1 MVKPKFYD
9 LNVHSIPDGRDT
21 PHQIA
26 NLAKYLGYAGI
37 AITNHSSKES
47 KPTGFE
53 SNGFEVFKGIE
64 IVSNNPSKLHGLI
77 GKYRKNVDVLVI
89 HGGNENINRA
99 AVENRNVDILAHLP
113 TLKDSG
119 LNHILAKSASE
130 NNVAIEFNIDS
141 ILKGRGGRR
150 VHTLSYFR
158 KNVEIAR
165 KFDVPMILTSNA
177 TSYFD
182 LRAPREMIAL
192 AGLFGME
199 KDEAISS
206 ISTVPAGIIAGNR
219 PRSGFIR
226 EGIEEIVEE
235 IDEKIDKD
243 TEINQNYIIK
253 TLVNQKGQVD

>member
-9 LNVHSIPDGRDT
+9 LNVHSIPDGKNT
-21 PHQIA
+21 PQQMA
-26 NLAKYLGYAGI
+26 ALAKHLGYTGI
-37 AITNHSSKES
+37 AITNHSSTES

-53 SNGFEVFKGIE
+53 SNGFETFRGIE

-77 GKYRKNVDVLVI
+77 GKYRQNVDVLTI
-89 HGGNENINRA
+89 HGGNESINRA

-113 TLKDSG
+113 TPKDSG
-119 LNHILAKSASE
+119 LNHILAKSASA
-130 NNVAIEFNIDS
+130 NNVAIEFNLDFIF
-141 ILKGRGGRR
+141 KGHGGRR
-150 VHTLSYFR
+150 VHTLSHFR

-177 TSYFD
+177 VSYFD

-199 KDEAISS
+199 KNEAISA

-219 PRSGFIR
+219 PKPGFIR
-226 EGIEEIVEE
+226 EGVEEIVEKVD
-235 IDEKIDKD
+235 I
-243 TEINQNYIIK
+243 
-253 TLVNQKGQVD
+253 VNTSEDISESEEAGWSN

>member
-9 LNVHSIPDGRDT
+9 LNVHSIPDGKNT
-21 PHQIA
+21 PQQMA
-26 NLAKYLGYAGI
+26 ALAKHLGYAGI
-37 AITNHSSKES
+37 AITNHSGTGS

-53 SNGFEVFKGIE
+53 ANGFEMFKGIE
-64 IVSNNPSKLHGLI
+64 IVSGNPSKLHGLI
-77 GKYRKNVDVLVI
+77 GKYRQNVDVLVI
-89 HGGNENINRA
+89 HGGNESINRA

-113 TLKDSG
+113 TPKDSG
-119 LNHILAKSASE
+119 LNHILAKSASV
-130 NNVAIEFNIDS
+130 NNVAIEFNLDS
-141 ILKGRGGRR
+141 IFKDHGGRR
-150 VHTLSYFR
+150 VHTLSHFR

-177 TSYFD
+177 ASYFD

-199 KDEAISS
+199 KDEATLA

-226 EGIEEIVEE
+226 EGVEE
-235 IDEKIDKD
+235 IIEEVDI
-243 TEINQNYIIK
+243 
-253 TLVNQKGQVD
+253 VNTSEDISEPEVAGWSN